1 MCRAPNELGRP
12 GRGREVDRPGGWRY
26 VCAMSEST
34 TDRLL
39 RGLRARG
46 SGIRRVRYRENRSVL
61 LSVSRDGRTLNSH
74 ACFRE
79 APDGVL
85 AAIVEFLTSRRRSA
99 ASRRAL
105 ETLREWE
112 GAREGLERARRRRPR
127 RRAGGLNGAG
137 TEPVRSLFHQF
148 NRTRFGGALPD
159 IGIRVS
165 RRMTRTLGTI
175 AYGTEGGRS
184 VREIAISADLLLPEN
199 RAVLEDTLLHEM
211 AHAEAWLE
219 HGHRGHGAVWRRV
232 AKRVGCTPRALTRT
246 RIHRARR

>member
-1 MCRAPNELGRP
+1 
-12 GRGREVDRPGGWRY
+12 
-26 VCAMSEST
+26 MSHAT

-39 RGLRARG
+39 HALRARG
-46 SGIRRVRYRENRSVL
+46 SGIRRIRYRENRSVL

-79 APDGVL
+79 APEGVL
-85 AAIVEFLTSRRRSA
+85 DAVVEFLSSGRRSA

-105 ETLREWE
+105 ETLRGWE

-127 RRAGGLNGAG
+127 RRSRPLNGAE
-137 TEPVRSLFHQF
+137 TAPVRALFDEF
-148 NRTRFGGALPD
+148 NRARFGGALPD
-159 IGIRVS
+159 IGLRLS

-175 AYGTEGGRS
+175 AYATEGDAGAEGGRR
-184 VREIAISADLLLPEN
+184 VREIAIAADLLLPEN

-211 AHAEAWLE
+211 AHAEAWLA

-232 AKRVGCTPRALTRT
+232 AERVGCTPRALTHTRIRRT
-246 RIHRARR
+246 RR

>member
-1 MCRAPNELGRP
+1 
-12 GRGREVDRPGGWRY
+12 
-26 VCAMSEST
+26 MSHDT

-39 RGLRARG
+39 HALRARG
-46 SGIRRVRYRENRSVL
+46 SGIRSVRYRENRSVL

-85 AAIVEFLTSRRRSA
+85 DAVVEFLSSGRRSA

-105 ETLREWE
+105 ETLRGWE

-127 RRAGGLNGAG
+127 RRSRPQNGAE
-137 TEPVRSLFHQF
+137 TVPVRALFDRF

-159 IGIRVS
+159 IGIRLS

-184 VREIAISADLLLPEN
+184 VREIAIAADLLLPEN

-211 AHAEAWLE
+211 AHAEAWLA

-232 AKRVGCTPRALTRT
+232 AERVGCTPRALTHT
-246 RIHRARR
+246 RIRRSR